1 MTRYIGGDIGTVAD
15 GPPAAGA
22 AAGPP
27 GGAAGVCARVT
38 LDDRHS
44 ATMDTNSGSSLTIV
58 DLLGSPCAGPLY
70 GGPAVDVI
78 KES

>member
-1 MTRYIGGDIGTVAD
+1 MTRYIGGDSIGTAAGD
-15 GPPAAGA
+15 PPAA
-22 AAGPP
+22 
-27 GGAAGVCARVT
+27 GAAGVCARMT

-44 ATMDTNSGSSLTIV
+44 ATIDTDSGSNLTIV
-58 DLLGSPCAGPLY
+58 DLLGRPGAGPLY